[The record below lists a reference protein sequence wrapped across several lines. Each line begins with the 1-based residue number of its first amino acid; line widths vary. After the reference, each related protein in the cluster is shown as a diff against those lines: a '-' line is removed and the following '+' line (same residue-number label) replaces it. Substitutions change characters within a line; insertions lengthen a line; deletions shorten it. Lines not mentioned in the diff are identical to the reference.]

1 MNLWFASCGCW
12 CVSLLQRYCRRG
24 EQKTKE
30 HFQLGLGEWVRL
42 PSFSSPSAS
51 RSVSHL
57 CVASFSTLT
66 LWSSAPGMPSLFLEN
81 SSSSTHHPIRGSN
94 RFTITT
100 QMQCSFSSLEN
111 SEWKPQSKKKKN
123 LQGTNITVAKDFRQE
138 IFGRA
143 LLSTICFVWIG
154 LTGGGQ
160 CPVTAGARP
169 CQLMI
174 LDAMAWLPVSVSS
187 YVQEGLWQPPWF
199 RVHWRQHQQVWDD
212 TRLAASASYTTSLSR
227 HSQRWK
233 DMRDKNKS

>member
-1 MNLWFASCGCW
+1 MRTHPAQPITPLGDPTGSQ
-12 CVSLLQRYCRRG
+12 LLLKC
-24 EQKTKE
+24 
-30 HFQLGLGEWVRL
+30 
-42 PSFSSPSAS
+42 
-51 RSVSHL
+51 SVVFLHL
-57 CVASFSTLT
+57 RIQS
-66 LWSSAPGMPSLFLEN
+66 EN
-81 SSSSTHHPIRGSN
+81 HS
-94 RFTITT
+94 
-100 QMQCSFSSLEN
+100 Q
-111 SEWKPQSKKKKN
+111 KKKN

-199 RVHWRQHQQVWDD
+199 RVHWRQHQQV
-212 TRLAASASYTTSLSR
+212 
-227 HSQRWK
+227 
-233 DMRDKNKS
+233 